1 MHPTTPPSSPSSL
14 TATPTDSAGP
24 ADLGTERDAEMDL
37 DAWEKLIGL
46 YATAFTR
53 PSFRNFVKLINGWAL
68 YPGRRTVTNMIT
80 LADPDGDR
88 AHDAYHRL
96 IRIGK
101 WEMASLWK
109 ILATLAV
116 ERLAAAGAPIPL
128 DLDDTLYGKA
138 GSKVEGAG
146 IFRDPVRSTVHLT
159 VYARGLNLVVLTLR
173 VQPVWG
179 GEPIGL
185 PINLRLY
192 RKGGSKSHLDLAEE
206 MIEEVAGWFPERQ
219 LRLCADG
226 AYASLAGRELPRTGF
241 VSRLRGDAALFLPAP
256 ERQPGQRGR
265 PRKKGERLPTPPEC
279 ALDKEGWEQAEV
291 DLRGRQE
298 KRLLMEVPAIWYQV
312 CPDREVTMVIA
323 RDPTGK
329 QRDDY
334 FFSTDPEMTPAEV
347 VSCYAGRW
355 SIEDTF
361 RNAKQYLGGREPQCW
376 RGKGPERAAGLSLWL
391 YGMVWLWY
399 VSTQGDNPQL
409 PRSSWYQSKSRPS
422 FWDAL
427 TALRQQLWR
436 SRHFSECGDG
446 PEPPKMVATLLAT
459 FARAA

>member
-1 MHPTTPPSSPSSL
+1 MHPTTRLTSPSSL
-14 TATPTDSAGP
+14 AATPTDIAGP
-24 ADLGTERDAEMDL
+24 PDAGTERDADLDL
-37 DAWEKLIGL
+37 DAWRKLIGL

-53 PSFRNFVKLINGWAL
+53 PSFRNFVKLVNGWAL

-80 LADPDGDR
+80 LADPEGNR

-96 IRIGK
+96 IRSGR
-101 WEMASLWK
+101 WEMASLWRT
-109 ILATLAV
+109 LATLAV
-116 ERLAAAGAPIPL
+116 ERLADPSGPIPL

-146 IFRDPVRSTVHLT
+146 IFRDPVRSTVHRT

-173 VQPVWG
+173 VQPPWG

-192 RKGGSKSHLDLAEE
+192 RKGGKSHLELAEE

-226 AYASLAGRELPRTGF
+226 AYASLAGRELPRTRL

-256 ERQPGQRGR
+256 ARQAGQRGR

-279 ALDKEGWEQAEV
+279 ASGTEGWEQAEV

-298 KRLLMEVPAIWYQV
+298 KRLLMAVQAVWYQV

-334 FFSTDPEMTPAEV
+334 LFTTDLEMTPAEV

-376 RGKGPERAAGLSLWL
+376 REKGPERAAGLSLWL

-399 VSTQGDNPQL
+399 VTTQGDNPQL
-409 PRSSWYQSKSRPS
+409 PRSPWYQSKSRPS

-427 TALRQQLWR
+427 TALRQQLWKAR
-436 SRHFSECGDG
+436 NFAECGG
-446 PEPPKMVATLLAT
+446 GSEPAKMLDTLSAT

>member
-1 MHPTTPPSSPSSL
+1 MHPTTRHTSPSSL
-14 TATPTDSAGP
+14 AATQTDIAGP
-24 ADLGTERDAEMDL
+24 PDADTECAADLGL
-37 DAWEKLIGL
+37 DAWWKLIGL

-53 PSFRNFVKLINGWAL
+53 PSFKNFVRLINGWAL

-80 LADPDGDR
+80 LADPEGSR

-96 IRIGK
+96 IRSGK
-101 WEMASLWK
+101 WEMASLWRT
-109 ILATLAV
+109 LATLAV
-116 ERLAAAGAPIPL
+116 ERLAAPSGPIPL

-146 IFRDPVRSTVHLT
+146 TFRDPVRSTAYRT
-159 VYARGLNLVVLTLR
+159 VYAWGLNLVVLTMR
-173 VQPVWG
+173 VQPPWG

-192 RKGGSKSHLDLAEE
+192 RKGGKKSHLELAEE

-226 AYASLAGRELPRTGF
+226 AYASLAGRELPRTEF
-241 VSRLRGDAALFLPAP
+241 VSRLRSDAALFLPAP
-256 ERQPGQRGR
+256 ERQAGQRGR

-279 ALDKEGWEQAEV
+279 ASVQEGWEQAEV
-291 DLRGRQE
+291 ELRGRQE
-298 KRLLMEVPAIWYQV
+298 KRLLMAVPAVWYQV
-312 CPDREVTMVIA
+312 CPDREVLMVIA

-334 FFSTDPEMTPAEV
+334 FFTTDLEMTPAEV

-376 RGKGPERAAGLSLWL
+376 RDKGPERAAGLSLWL

-399 VSTQGDNPQL
+399 VTTQGDNPQL
-409 PRSSWYQSKSRPS
+409 PRSPWYQSKSRPS

-427 TALRQQLWR
+427 TALRERLWK
-436 SRHFSECGDG
+436 SRHFAECGVGSQSAKLLDIAS
-446 PEPPKMVATLLAT
+446 ATL
-459 FARAA
+459 ARAA